1 MKNSTN
7 QSPILGGLFDIAKL
21 ERDIAEYDAQMSERT
36 FWDDS
41 QEAQKTIKSANH
53 LKETFANYNQL
64 NQRLEDTLVIEELL
78 EDDDD
83 EELKKELESS
93 LDILAADVED
103 LAVSLLLDDEYDAN
117 DAIVEIQSGAGGTEA
132 QDWVSMLFRM
142 YTRYAES
149 MGFKLDIVD
158 YHSGEEAG
166 TKNVT
171 FMVKGHNAYGYM
183 KSEKGV
189 HRLIRLSP
197 FDSQNRRHTSFVSVE
212 VTPEIN
218 KDIEVE
224 IKPDD
229 LRIDTYRA
237 SGAGGQHINK
247 TDSAV
252 RITHE
257 PTGIVV
263 ASQEQRSQIQNKE
276 TAMSMLKSK
285 LYQIEVEK
293 KELEMADIVGEQK
306 DIGWGSQIR
315 SYIFHP
321 YSLVKDHRTNSES
334 GNVNAVMDG
343 EIQPFV
349 EAYLRWSK
357 NPTYLE

>member
-1 MKNSTN
+1 
-7 QSPILGGLFDIAKL
+7 
-21 ERDIAEYDAQMSERT
+21 MSEST

-41 QEAQKTIKSANH
+41 QEAQETIKSANH
-53 LKETFANYNQL
+53 LKEIYERYSQL
-64 NQRLEDTLVIEELL
+64 DQRLEDALILEELL
-78 EDDDD
+78 EEDKD
-83 EELKKELESS
+83 EELKRELETL
-93 LDILAADVED
+93 LDSLAADVED
-103 LAVSLLLDDEYDAN
+103 LEVSLLLDDQYDAN
-117 DAIVEIQSGAGGTEA
+117 NAIVEIQSGAGGTEA

-142 YTRYAES
+142 YTRYVES
-149 MGFKLDIVD
+149 MGFKLEIID

-171 FMVKGHNAYGYM
+171 FIVKGHNAYGYM

-212 VTPEIN
+212 VTPEI
-218 KDIEVE
+218 KEDIEVE
-224 IKPDD
+224 IKSED

-285 LYQIEVEK
+285 LYQLEVEK
-293 KELEMADIVGEQK
+293 KEQEMADIVGEQK

-321 YSLVKDHRTNSES
+321 YSLVKDHRTNVES
-334 GNVNAVMDG
+334 GNVEAVIDG

-357 NPTYLE
+357 NPNYSE

>member
-1 MKNSTN
+1 MQKSTI
-7 QSPILGGLFDIAKL
+7 QSPILGGLFDIEKL
-21 ERDIAEYDAQMSERT
+21 EREIAEYDAQMSESS
-36 FWDDS
+36 FWDNS
-41 QEAQKTIKSANH
+41 QEAQEIIKSANH
-53 LKETFANYNQL
+53 LKETFESYNQL
-64 NQRLEDTLVIEELL
+64 NQRYEDSLIMEELL
-78 EDDDD
+78 EEDND
-83 EELKKELESS
+83 EELKKELENS
-93 LDILAADVED
+93 LDILASDVDD
-103 LAVSLLLDDEYDAN
+103 LEVSLLLDDKYDAN
-117 DAIVEIQSGAGGTEA
+117 NAIVEIQSGAGGTEA

-142 YTRYAES
+142 YTRYIES

-218 KDIEVE
+218 EDIEVE
-224 IKPDD
+224 IKNDD

-285 LYQIEVEK
+285 LYQLEVEK

-321 YSLVKDHRTNSES
+321 YSLVKDHRTNVES
-334 GNVNAVMDG
+334 GNVNTVMDG

-357 NPTYLE
+357 NSSYLE